1 MQNIGNT
8 YQTIKNNVAS
18 NGNVNS
24 TVSKQNAADFSDLF
38 SSLTGSLNST
48 SLTTT
53 SSVQN
58 SKNVKSSVR
67 TGKNV
72 KPVSS
77 NKTLNKS
84 SNTKAD
90 TLAANKNSVKQN
102 NHAVKTDSAKTDSTK
117 AKSAES
123 VNSSDDEDILANEK
137 KTMSSDEILMSE
149 LLGTENTELVLDN
162 SDFLANAD
170 NYTVDFTNTN
180 QVMDASDVNAL
191 NQKIE
196 LVDKIVQRSSDLI
209 QGNATNN
216 STNNATNGDTLNL
229 ESSSDL
235 EELKNSLLNLSNEDL
250 SSIENLDDSK
260 LNEFVKTALTAK
272 LSTQNSA
279 QNSANTL
286 NVGANTVSAED
297 TGLDSWF
304 NELLADADVESVKVT
319 SNESE
324 NTDFGAD
331 DFDLIEQSLKLSQ
344 TLDDRLAKADVK
356 SKIDSI
362 MDSKEEASENTLAK
376 SLELLRGATQG
387 KTNTDAVSSRITLDN
402 TNLNTASEQKI
413 SSNGLQSL
421 EQAIKS
427 AVESS
432 TVAMSSD
439 LSDGGSSDSN
449 QNQSFQSM
457 LQQSAATNK
466 ENAQS
471 QISKQF
477 DLLTMSSNLKQNAQ
491 ALTEKVMQ
499 MASKNLKTMDLTLN
513 PHGLGK
519 MKISL
524 DVGSGDDVTKIS
536 ISASSPAT
544 KALVE
549 QGMDALRQTLRDNDI
564 NAKAE
569 VTEYEDGSFEQN
581 QNQEFADNQ
590 NQSQNEESQ
599 QNADAQN
606 YGTVFA
612 SDNDKDNVSENLTE
626 NGTENI
632 INSQNGDSVSYFA

>member
-24 TVSKQNAADFSDLF
+24 TVSKQNATDFSDLF

-48 SLTTT
+48 SLTAT

-58 SKNVKSSVR
+58 SMNVKSTVR

-72 KPVSS
+72 KTVSS
-77 NKTLNKS
+77 NKTLDKS
-84 SNTKAD
+84 SNTKTD

-102 NHAVKTDSAKTDSTK
+102 NHA
-117 AKSAES
+117 AKSVKAQES
-123 VNSSDDEDILANEK
+123 DNSSNDEEISSNKK
-137 KTMSSDEILMSE
+137 KTMSSDEIFMSE

-162 SDFLANAD
+162 ADLLDKAD
-170 NYTVDFTNTN
+170 NYSVDFVNAN
-180 QVMDASDVNAL
+180 QVMDAGDVNAL

-196 LVDKIVQRSSDLI
+196 LADKIVQRTTDLI
-209 QGNATNN
+209 KDNAD
-216 STNNATNGDTLNL
+216 STEFVQSDADL
-229 ESSSDL
+229 ESF
-235 EELKNSLLNLSNEDL
+235 KNSLLNLSNDDL
-250 SSIENLDDSK
+250 SSIEKLDDSK

-272 LSTQNSA
+272 LSSDSAA
-279 QNSANTL
+279 QNSKNTTL
-286 NVGANTVSAED
+286 SSNTVSAED

-319 SNESE
+319 ANENE

-331 DFDLIEQSLKLSQ
+331 DFDLIEQSLKLSK

-387 KTNTDAVSSRITLDN
+387 KSNTGAVSSRITLDN
-402 TNLNTASEQKI
+402 TNVNTASEQKI
-413 SSNGLQSL
+413 SSNGFQSL

-427 AVESS
+427 AFEGSS
-432 TVAMSSD
+432 SAMSSD
-439 LSDGGSSDSN
+439 LSDGGNTDSN

-524 DVGSGDDVTKIS
+524 DVGNADDVTKIS

-549 QGMDALRQTLRDNDI
+549 QGMEALRQTLRDNDI

-590 NQSQNEESQ
+590 NQSQNGQHE
-599 QNADAQN
+599 QNHDDLN

-612 SDNDKDNVSENLTE
+612 SDNDKNNVSENLTE

>member
-48 SLTTT
+48 SLTAT

-72 KPVSS
+72 KTVSS

-90 TLAANKNSVKQN
+90 TLVANKNSVKQN

-123 VNSSDDEDILANEK
+123 VNSTDDEEILSNEK

-209 QGNATNN
+209 QGNANN
-216 STNNATNGDTLNL
+216 SATNGDTLNL
-229 ESSSDL
+229 ESGSNL

-272 LSTQNSA
+272 LSTQNPA

-297 TGLDSWF
+297 SGLDSWF

-432 TVAMSSD
+432 TAAMSSD

-569 VTEYEDGSFEQN
+569 VTEYEEGSFDQN

-590 NQSQNEESQ
+590 NQSQNGESQ

-612 SDNDKDNVSENLTE
+612 SENDKDNVSENLTE